1 MARAATSRVRQPGI
15 LDIQTI
21 RIKRDLKDTGFL
33 YGSVIVIALIALFL
47 FAYMQMRLTTVKLAY
62 EISSANSEREKL
74 VDKNKRLRLEQAGL
88 RAPERIERIAR
99 EEVGLAYPT
108 AGQIKRIR

>member
-1 MARAATSRVRQPGI
+1 MARAATNRATNPGI
-15 LDIQTI
+15 LEIQTI

-33 YGSVIVIALIALFL
+33 YSSIIVIALIGLFL

-62 EISSANSEREKL
+62 EISSANSERAKL
-74 VDKNKRLRLEQAGL
+74 TDKNKRLRLEQAGL

-99 EEVGLAYPT
+99 EEVGLAYPA
-108 AGQIKRIR
+108 AGQIKRVR